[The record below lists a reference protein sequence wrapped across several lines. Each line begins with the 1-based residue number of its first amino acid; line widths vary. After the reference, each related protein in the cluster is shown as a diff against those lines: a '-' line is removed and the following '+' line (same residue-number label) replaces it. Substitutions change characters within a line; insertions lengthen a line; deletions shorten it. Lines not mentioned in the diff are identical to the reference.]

1 MWKKFLIGSSL
12 IISTISFPRSA
23 SANSSRICTQ
33 TRGSSVSLRTGPG
46 TNYARGL
53 VEVGSGG
60 DAVNNYFRQRN
71 YTIPMEKKFL
81 SSQVFR
87 VQADVLGIKLGQING
102 LLGFV
107 LISFVG
113 ILRKF

>member
-12 IISTISFPRSA
+12 IVSTISFPISA

-33 TRGSSVSLRTGPG
+33 TRASSVSLRTGPG

-53 VEVGSGG
+53 VEVGSGR

-71 YTIPMEKKFL
+71 YTIPDEEQVSIF
-81 SSQVFR
+81 SSTRGTDKRTWHR
-87 VQADVLGIKLGQING
+87 VGTNQWVAWVRSD
-102 LLGFV
+102 FV
-107 LISFVG
+107 C
-113 ILRKF
+113 RHP